1 MSDNPNQ
8 TTSDLMQ
15 ALRQAGQELAR
26 QISDASAL
34 HVETYITIVDED
46 SGEQLI
52 ASTEINL
59 DGDTR
64 VVIPVRRE
72 GNTLVRDM
80 DLLELHQVS
89 VDNAIAYR
97 AKLVDQIME
106 VARQVRGR

>member
-1 MSDNPNQ
+1 MSDETNQ

-34 HVETYITIVDED
+34 HVETYIAIVDED

-52 ASTEINL
+52 ASTDINL

-80 DLLELHQVS
+80 ELLELHQVS
-89 VDNAIAYR
+89 VDNAVAYR
-97 AKLVDQIME
+97 AKLVDQIIQ
-106 VARQVRGR
+106 VARQVRSR